1 MDNVGGEVDIRL
13 LRTYFQLISFFLQR
27 RAFLASEKHERTFSD
42 EMGTSRGTDGRRG
55 PKSGEQQYDN
65 VSWRIFT
72 WSLSP
77 GMSPMAFWGSDGVT
91 LCECENF
98 FSSLV
103 SFFNGWIDR
112 KNGASRGRERCEK
125 WDPLKT
131 LKEKHQLRSIGRKK

>member
-1 MDNVGGEVDIRL
+1 MDAAVRNLANNNTIMSHGEF
-13 LRTYFQLISFFLQR
+13 LRGL
-27 RAFLASEKHERTFSD
+27 
-42 EMGTSRGTDGRRG
+42 
-55 PKSGEQQYDN
+55 
-65 VSWRIFT
+65 
-72 WSLSP
+72 SLSP